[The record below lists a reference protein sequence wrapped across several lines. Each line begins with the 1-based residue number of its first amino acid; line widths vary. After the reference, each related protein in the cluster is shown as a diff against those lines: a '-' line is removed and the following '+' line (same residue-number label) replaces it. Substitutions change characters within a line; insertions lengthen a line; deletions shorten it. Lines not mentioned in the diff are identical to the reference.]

1 MDDRKIDNINNIEE
15 KEQINKDTS
24 NNIDNKNINKDDKE
38 ENKYFIDDKTYEE
51 EIDALFKEIFEKME
65 KNNEIKIVNGKP
77 KLSLK
82 TRLIDLCRPLC
93 GFVILIAL
101 TGFIKWINYD
111 KFYIAVIAMFIIA
124 VIDYISELII
134 KKYFFVQA
142 IKSFGS
148 LYLLPPVISFVLV
161 CVFFPYL
168 QFPSIGLVLLVM
180 VIFIVVKKFFF
191 STINKIIISRRGV

>member
-1 MDDRKIDNINNIEE
+1 MK
-15 KEQINKDTS
+15 KWK
-24 NNIDNKNINKDDKE
+24 
-38 ENKYFIDDKTYEE
+38 
-51 EIDALFKEIFEKME
+51 
-65 KNNEIKIVNGKP
+65 KNNEIKMVNGKP

-82 TRLIDLCRPLC
+82 TRLIDLCRPLF

-142 IKSFGS
+142 IKSLGS

>member
-1 MDDRKIDNINNIEE
+1 MDDRKIDNKNNIEE

-65 KNNEIKIVNGKP
+65 KNNEIKMVNGKP

-82 TRLIDLCRPLC
+82 TRLIDLCRPLF

-142 IKSFGS
+142 IKSLGS

>member
-1 MDDRKIDNINNIEE
+1 MDDRKIDNKNNIEE

-65 KNNEIKIVNGKP
+65 KNNEIKMVNGKP

-82 TRLIDLCRPLC
+82 TRLIDLCRPLF

>member
-1 MDDRKIDNINNIEE
+1 MDDRKVDNINNIEE

-38 ENKYFIDDKTYEE
+38 ENKHFIDDKTYEE

-65 KNNEIKIVNGKP
+65 KNNEIKMVNGKP

-82 TRLIDLCRPLC
+82 TRLIDLCRPLF

>member
-1 MDDRKIDNINNIEE
+1 MDDRKVDNINNIEE

-65 KNNEIKIVNGKP
+65 KNNEIKMVNGKP

-82 TRLIDLCRPLC
+82 TRLIDLCRPLF

-101 TGFIKWINYD
+101 TGFIKWTNYD

-124 VIDYISELII
+124 VIDYFSELII

-148 LYLLPPVISFVLV
+148 LYLLPPVISFGLV

>member
-1 MDDRKIDNINNIEE
+1 MDDRKIDNKNNIEE

-24 NNIDNKNINKDDKE
+24 NNMDNKNINKDDKE

-65 KNNEIKIVNGKP
+65 KNNEIKMVNGKP

-82 TRLIDLCRPLC
+82 TRLIDLCRPLF

-111 KFYIAVIAMFIIA
+111 KFYTAVIAMFIIA

-191 STINKIIISRRGV
+191 SIINKIIISRRGV

>member
-1 MDDRKIDNINNIEE
+1 MDDRKVDNKNNIEE

-65 KNNEIKIVNGKP
+65 KNNEIKMVNGKP

-82 TRLIDLCRPLC
+82 TRLIDLCRPLF

-168 QFPSIGLVLLVM
+168 QFPSVGLVLLVM